1 MPNSKLEAVLENILG
16 AQNELTAPESRADAI
31 LQAIL
36 YGDSYSEEARCR
48 FETILLAI
56 LNQTECEITE
66 PRCEEEEILLNI
78 LNKSLY
84 DEEVHSRMSELLV
97 LWSKQ
102 EADPERFKF
111 PFKLPEAGKEMSVEQ
126 EEEQ

>member
-1 MPNSKLEAVLENILG
+1 M
-16 AQNELTAPESRADAI
+16 
-31 LQAIL
+31 
-36 YGDSYSEEARCR
+36 
-48 FETILLAI
+48 
-56 LNQTECEITE
+56 
-66 PRCEEEEILLNI
+66 
-78 LNKSLY
+78 Y

-126 EEEQ
+126 EDEQ